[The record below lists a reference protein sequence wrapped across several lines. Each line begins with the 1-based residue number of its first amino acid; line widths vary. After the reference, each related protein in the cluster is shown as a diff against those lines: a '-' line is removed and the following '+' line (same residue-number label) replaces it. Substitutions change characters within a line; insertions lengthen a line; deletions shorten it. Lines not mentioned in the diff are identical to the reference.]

1 MRTLY
6 AQKAALME
14 QQTQQRTGLLLTAVC
29 LVQVMVVL
37 DVSVVNV
44 ALPSIAQDLG
54 FGPGSLSWVV
64 NAYTL
69 LFGGLL
75 LLGGRFGDLVG
86 HRRALFLGLG
96 VFGVVSVLGGLAQD
110 PSQLVAARAA
120 QGLASAV
127 LAPLSLTI
135 IMVTFP
141 EGRERSR
148 AIGIWAMVAA
158 SGSAVGVLLG
168 GVLTEWLSWRWVMWI
183 NAPIVLLAL
192 AFAWTSI
199 HGGPAPK
206 RSLDVPGAVL
216 VTLSLTS
223 LVNGAIRAGE
233 DGWGSAW
240 ALTSFAVALVSGA
253 AFIRWEQRVAEPL
266 IRLGVFRA
274 RPVWVANIISAF
286 IGASA
291 VAGFYFASLVLQ
303 DVLGY
308 SPLKAGAA
316 FLPFCVGTVVGAML
330 SGRLSARFGLRPVMT
345 GGLVCSAIGMFLFGQ
360 MHLDSTFLGT
370 FLLPSIIASVGVGAS
385 MVANTS
391 LGTTG
396 ALPHEAGLVSGL
408 INASRQCGGSLAL
421 AGLATVALTAT
432 RASDAGDPLEA
443 LILGYDRAFQVTA
456 VLTLVAAVIAALY
469 VPRSGAPKEVE
480 SLS

>member
-1 MRTLY
+1 MTEPQEVPR
-6 AQKAALME
+6 
-14 QQTQQRTGLLLTAVC
+14 RTGLLLAAVC
-29 LVQVMVVL
+29 LCQVMVVL

-44 ALPSIAQDLG
+44 ALPSIAKDLS
-54 FGPGSLSWVV
+54 FSPGSLSWVV

-75 LLGGRFGDLVG
+75 LLGGRFGDLIG

-110 PSQLVAARAA
+110 PGQLIAARAA

-141 EGRERSR
+141 EGKERSR

-158 SGSAVGVLLG
+158 SGSALGVLLG
-168 GVLTEWLSWRWVMWI
+168 GVLTEWLSWRWVMWV

-192 AFAWTSI
+192 ALGWTSI
-199 HGGPAPK
+199 HDTRTARPS
-206 RSLDVPGAVL
+206 RLDVPGAVL
-216 VTLSLTS
+216 VTLALTS

-240 ALTSFAVALVSGA
+240 ALGSFGLAALSGA
-253 AFIRWEQRVAEPL
+253 VFIWWELRVPEPL
-266 IRLGVFRA
+266 IRLGVFQS
-274 RPVWVANIISAF
+274 RPVWVANLISAF

-308 SPLKAGAA
+308 SPLQAGAA
-316 FLPFCVGTVVGAML
+316 FLPFCAGTVLGAML
-330 SGRLSARFGLRPVMT
+330 SGRLSARFGLRSVMT
-345 GGLVCSAIGMFLFGQ
+345 VGLLCSAIGMGLFGQ
-360 MHLDSTFLGT
+360 MHLDATFLGT
-370 FLLPSIIASVGVGAS
+370 FLLPSIIASVGVGLS

-396 ALPHEAGLVSGL
+396 AQQHEAGLVSGL

-421 AGLATVALTAT
+421 AALATVALSAT
-432 RASDAGDPLEA
+432 RASSAGDPLEA
-443 LILGYDRAFQVTA
+443 LIQGYDRAFQVTA
-456 VLTLVAAVIAALY
+456 ALTLVAAVLAFLY
-469 VPRSGAPKEVE
+469 VPRPDAVQEPVAEQAVS
-480 SLS
+480 